1 MSGHRPRQSRLQPA
15 PDGPIVV
22 DGVIFQLVQNTGI
35 VRVWRAHFEQWLKS
49 DFGRRVLLLD
59 RGVAGPRLPGLATR
73 SIPPW
78 DPDATAEDS
87 LLLQRVCDE
96 EGAALFVSTYY
107 TTPIGTPSLM
117 LVYDLIPERLGLD
130 MSDPIW
136 DEKRLAVEHASCY
149 ACISENTRRDLL
161 ELEPAS
167 RAKPA
172 AVIPLGVADT
182 LRPAADGEV
191 ERFRREH
198 RIERP
203 YFLLVGDRRG
213 VGGYKNT
220 QLLFRALH
228 GWSELSGH
236 EVVCVG
242 GHPYIEPELRLA
254 GPKVRARR
262 LSLPDEELRLAY
274 AGAVALVYPSRYEGF
289 GLPVAEAMACGCPVI
304 TTKLASLPEVAGDAA
319 VYVDPDDSQSL
330 REALDAVCDPNRR
343 ATMVAAGAIQ
353 ASAFRWD
360 SASAAFATALSQAAS
375 ADTAEQGRD
384 RETAWK
390 ARREA
395 QAVLQRERRRGRR
408 LHEIPLVGRRARARL
423 ELRLKS
429 TALRYLPPR
438 AVVLLRSRR
447 KAVD

>member
-1 MSGHRPRQSRLQPA
+1 M
-15 PDGPIVV
+15 
-22 DGVIFQLVQNTGI
+22 
-35 VRVWRAHFEQWLKS
+35 
-49 DFGRRVLLLD
+49 
-59 RGVAGPRLPGLATR
+59 
-73 SIPPW
+73 
-78 DPDATAEDS
+78 
-87 LLLQRVCDE
+87 LQRVCDE

-136 DEKRLAVEHASCY
+136 DEKRLAVEHASSY

-167 RAKPA
+167 RGKHA
-172 AVIPLGVADT
+172 AVIPLGVAHT

-191 ERFRREH
+191 EQFRREH

-220 QLLFRALH
+220 QLLFRALSD
-228 GWSELSGH
+228 WSELSGH

-242 GHPYIEPELRLA
+242 GHPRIEPELRLA

-262 LSLPDEELRLAY
+262 LSLADEELRLAY

-289 GLPVAEAMACGCPVI
+289 GLPVVEAMACGCPVI

-319 VYVDPDDSQSL
+319 LFVDPDDPQSL
-330 REALDAVCDPNRR
+330 RKGLDAVCDANRR

-360 SASAAFATALSQAAS
+360 RASAAFATALSQAAS
-375 ADTAEQGRD
+375 ADTAEQGRA

-390 ARREA
+390 VRREA
-395 QAVLQRERRRGRR
+395 QAVRQREGRRGRR
-408 LHEIPLVGRRARARL
+408 LHDLPVVGRHARARL

-429 TALRYLPPR
+429 AALRFLPPR

-447 KAVD
+447 KSVD

>member
-1 MSGHRPRQSRLQPA
+1 MS
-15 PDGPIVV
+15 GPIVV
-22 DGVIFQLVQNTGI
+22 DGVIFQLVPNAGI
-35 VRVWRAHFEQWLKS
+35 ARVWRSHLKEWLKS
-49 DFGRRVLLLD
+49 DFARRVVLLD
-59 RGVAGPRLPGLATR
+59 RGGAGPRLPDLPTR

-78 DPDATAEDS
+78 DSDGTAEDS
-87 LLLQRVCDE
+87 LLLQSVCDE
-96 EGAALFVSTYY
+96 QGAALFVSTYY

-117 LVYDLIPERLGLD
+117 LAYDWIPERLGLD
-130 MSDPIW
+130 MWDPIW
-136 DEKRLAVEHASCY
+136 DEKRLAVEHASFY

-167 RAKPA
+167 RGKPA

-191 ERFRREH
+191 ERFELEH

-220 QLLFRALH
+220 ELLFRALR

-236 EVVCVG
+236 EVICVG
-242 GHPYIEPELRLA
+242 GHPQIEPELRLA

-262 LSLPDEELRLAY
+262 LSLSDEELRLAY

-289 GLPVAEAMACGCPVI
+289 GLPVAEAMACGCPVV
-304 TTKLASLPEVAGDAA
+304 TTKLASLPEVAGNAA
-319 VYVDPDDSQSL
+319 LYIDPDDPQSL
-330 REALDAVCDPNRR
+330 REALDAVRNPDRR
-343 ATMVAAGAIQ
+343 STMVAAGEIQ
-353 ASAFRWD
+353 ALAFRWD
-360 SASAAFATALSQAAS
+360 HASAAFATALSQAAC
-375 ADTAEQGRD
+375 ADTAEQRRA

-395 QAVLQRERRRGRR
+395 QAVRQRERRSRRRGIRLAGRR
-408 LHEIPLVGRRARARL
+408 TRARL
-423 ELRLKS
+423 ELQLKS
-429 TALRYLPPR
+429 AALRYLPPR

-447 KAVD
+447 KAAD

>member
-1 MSGHRPRQSRLQPA
+1 MPDVTGA
-15 PDGPIVV
+15 PTRDGPIIV
-22 DGVIFQLVQNTGI
+22 DGVIFQLFQNTGI
-35 VRVWRAHFEQWLKS
+35 ARVWRSLFEEWLNS
-49 DFGRRVLLLD
+49 GFARHVLLLD
-59 RGVAGPRLPGLATR
+59 RGGAGPRLPALPTR

-78 DPDATAEDS
+78 DLGATAEDS

-96 EGAALFVSTYY
+96 EAAALFVSTYY

-136 DEKRLAVEHASCY
+136 DEKRLAVEHASSY
-149 ACISENTRRDLL
+149 ACISENTRRDVL

-167 RAKPA
+167 RGKPA
-172 AVIPLGVADT
+172 AVVSPGVADDF
-182 LRPAADGEV
+182 RPAADGEV
-191 ERFRREH
+191 DGFRHAH

-203 YFLLVGDRRG
+203 YFLLVGDRSG

-220 QLLFRALH
+220 QLLFRALR

-242 GHPYIEPELRLA
+242 GLPHIEPELRLA

-274 AGAVALVYPSRYEGF
+274 AGAVAFVYPSRYEGF

-319 VYVDPDDSQSL
+319 LYVDPDDPQSL
-330 REALDAVCDPNRR
+330 REALDAVRDPNRR

-360 SASAAFATALSQAAS
+360 RASAAFATVLSQAAS
-375 ADTAEQGRD
+375 ADTAEQGRA

-390 ARREA
+390 AKREA
-395 QAVLQRERRRGRR
+395 QAVRQRERRQGRHAILPLGRR
-408 LHEIPLVGRRARARL
+408 RRARF
-423 ELRLKS
+423 ELQLKS
-429 TALRYLPPR
+429 AALRYLPPR
-438 AVVLLRSRR
+438 TVVLLRSLR
-447 KAVD
+447 KSGPRGD

>member
-1 MSGHRPRQSRLQPA
+1 MSKRPTPE
-15 PDGPIVV
+15 GPIVV
-22 DGVIFQLVQNTGI
+22 DGVVFQLVPNAGI
-35 VRVWRAHFEQWLKS
+35 ARVWRSHFEEWLKS
-49 DFGRRVLLLD
+49 DFARRVLLLD
-59 RGVAGPRLPGLATR
+59 RGGAGPRLPGVPTR

-87 LLLQRVCDE
+87 LSLQRVCDE

-117 LVYDLIPERLGLD
+117 LAYDMIPERLGLD
-130 MSDPIW
+130 MSDSIW
-136 DEKRLAVEHASCY
+136 EEKRLAVEHASSY
-149 ACISENTRRDLL
+149 ACISENTRRDLV

-167 RAKPA
+167 GGKPA

-220 QLLFRALH
+220 ELLFRALR
-228 GWSELSGH
+228 GWSELSRY

-242 GHPYIEPELRLA
+242 GHPLIEPELRLA
-254 GPKVRARR
+254 GPKVHARR
-262 LSLPDEELRLAY
+262 LSLPDEQLRLAY

-289 GLPVAEAMACGCPVI
+289 GLPIAEAMACGCPVI
-304 TTKLASLPEVAGDAA
+304 TTKLASLPEVAGNAA
-319 VYVDPDDSQSL
+319 IYVDPDDPESL
-330 REALDAVCDPNRR
+330 REALHAVCDAVRR
-343 ATMVAAGAIQ
+343 TTMIAAGEIQ
-353 ASAFRWD
+353 ASGFRWD
-360 SASAAFATALSQAAS
+360 RASAAFATALSQAAS
-375 ADTAEQGRD
+375 ADTAKQRWA
-384 RETAWK
+384 RETAWN
-390 ARREA
+390 ARRQA
-395 QAVLQRERRRGRR
+395 QAARQHERRRSGR
-408 LHEIPLVGRRARARL
+408 LHGIRLVGRRTRARL

-429 TALRYLPPR
+429 AALRYLPPR
-438 AVVLLRSRR
+438 VVVLLRSGR